1 MSCGNRRGSV
11 GRTIDKP
18 WALGTTSS
26 VGSGPGEERL
36 ESWRAQPAVFWAFVL
51 PGALWLLLFFF
62 VPLTLIWVLAFGERV
77 GPVEIDITWTLENY
91 RAVFDPVYVGLF
103 GRSLW
108 VATIATIIALV
119 IGLPVALAVSFAPE
133 RVKPLLLL
141 LVILPFWTNILIR
154 TYAMIAVLRSKGFVN
169 LGLEQIWLLAKTA
182 LVPFGLSEMVM
193 GERFVP
199 LELLYNNT
207 AVIFGI
213 VYVYLPFMVL
223 PLYATL
229 DRLDRSLLEAS
240 LDLGASQVRTFFSI
254 IVPMA
259 KPGIVSGVIQVFI
272 PALGTF
278 LISDL
283 LGGTDSLLIGNV
295 IERQFK
301 AANHWPLGAAMSFVL
316 LYITF
321 AILAL
326 RAWLT
331 AREESRARA

>member
-1 MSCGNRRGSV
+1 M
-11 GRTIDKP
+11 
-18 WALGTTSS
+18 
-26 VGSGPGEERL
+26 

-51 PGALWLLLFFF
+51 PGALWLLLFFIA
-62 VPLTLIWVLAFGERV
+62 PLALIWLLAFGERM
-77 GPVEIDITWTLENY
+77 GPVEIQVTWTLANY
-91 RAVFDPVYVGLF
+91 RDVFDPVYVGLF
-103 GRSLW
+103 WRSLW
-108 VATIATIIALV
+108 VATVATALVLV
-119 IGLPVALAVSFAPE
+119 IGLPVALAISFAPA
-133 RVKPLLLL
+133 RLKPLILLL
-141 LVILPFWTNILIR
+141 IILPFWTNILIR
-154 TYAMIAVLRSKGFVN
+154 TYAMIAVLRTRGFVN
-169 LGLEQIWLLAKTA
+169 FGLEYLWQLGVAVLA
-182 LVPFGLSEMVM
+182 PFGLDHAVM

-240 LDLGASQVRTFFSI
+240 LDLGAGQIRTFFSI
-254 IVPMA
+254 IVPLA
-259 KPGIVSGVIQVFI
+259 KPGIVSGIILVFI

-301 AANHWPLGAAMSFVL
+301 AANNWPLGAAMSFVL
-316 LYITF
+316 LYVTF
-321 AILAL
+321 GVLAF
-326 RAWLT
+326 RAWL
-331 AREESRARA
+331 AGRGDAHGPA